1 MLGSF
6 LAMLHV
12 GGKLR
17 RFCLTVVLVI
27 STVAIAWAQDIDQEG
42 RNEVAG
48 TVGRTFISDQ
58 GVPNSGLA
66 NSIINHGTGFS
77 FEVNYARIL
86 RGSDWA
92 DLAIEV
98 PAIFNPDEDLHYF
111 ANQVPRQYNSFF
123 VTPAARLRLFPEV
136 AFSPWVSFGGGLG
149 HFQASS
155 NLVFAGKNTGNRGAT
170 TGVLQGGVGLDVRMP
185 WGVFPRFK
193 IRVEARDDWSG
204 VPPLNVN
211 TGKTRQHNYYV
222 AGGLV
227 YRF

>member
-1 MLGSF
+1 MLR
-6 LAMLHV
+6 V

-17 RFCLTVVLVI
+17 QLCLLVVVMSSI
-27 STVAIAWAQDIDQEG
+27 AIASAQDLDQEG
-42 RNEVAG
+42 RNEVVG
-48 TVGRTFISDQ
+48 TLGRTFISDQ

-66 NSIINHGTGFS
+66 NSIINHGAGLS

-98 PAIFNPDEDLHYF
+98 PAIFNADEDLHYF
-111 ANQVPRQYNSFF
+111 SNQVPQDYSSIF
-123 VTPAARLRLFPEV
+123 VTPAVRLRLFPEV

-155 NLVFAGKNTGNRGAT
+155 NLLFFGKNTGSRGQT
-170 TGVLQGGVGLDVRMP
+170 TGVLQGGVGMDVRIP
-185 WGVFPRFK
+185 GGRFPRFK